1 MATATATAAKPQ
13 SYAVPWWLVL
23 IQGIAGVIIGLL
35 LLINPLKTT
44 VFLVQFLGIYWFVS
58 GIFGIVSLFVDS
70 SQWGWKLFSGL
81 LGIIAGILIL
91 QHPLW
96 STVLVPTTLVII
108 LGIEGLIIGIV
119 NLIQAFRGGGWGI
132 GILGALSIVFGIIL
146 LANLFVSAVALPFV
160 AGAFGVVGGIIAIV
174 YAFKLK

>member
-1 MATATATAAKPQ
+1 MATATAVKPQ
-13 SYAVPWWLVL
+13 TYSVPWWLVL
-23 IQGIAGVIIGLL
+23 LQGIAGVIIGLL
-35 LLINPLKTT
+35 LLIYPAKTT

-58 GIFGIVSLFVDS
+58 GIFGIVSLFIDS
-70 SQWGWKLFSGL
+70 TNWGWKLFAGL

-91 QHPLW
+91 NHPLW

-108 LGIEGLIIGIV
+108 LGIEGLIIGVV
-119 NLIQAFRGGGWGI
+119 NLIHAFRGGGWGI

-146 LANLFVSAVALPFV
+146 LANILVSALVLPFV

-174 YAFKLK
+174 YAFKMK

>member
-1 MATATATAAKPQ
+1 MATATAESPQ
-13 SYAVPWWLVL
+13 TYSVPWWLVL

-35 LLINPLKTT
+35 LLISPLKTT

-58 GIFGIVSLFVDS
+58 GIFGIVSIFIDHTH
-70 SQWGWKLFSGL
+70 WGWKLFAGL

-108 LGIEGLIIGIV
+108 LGIEGLIIGVV
-119 NLIQAFRGGGWGI
+119 NLIHAFRGGGWGI
-132 GILGALSIVFGIIL
+132 GILGALSIVFGLIL
-146 LANLFVSAVALPFV
+146 LSNLFVSALALPYV
-160 AGAFGVVGGIIAIV
+160 AGAFGVVGGSIAIF
-174 YAFKLK
+174 YSFKLK

>member
-1 MATATATAAKPQ
+1 
-13 SYAVPWWLVL
+13 
-23 IQGIAGVIIGLL
+23 
-35 LLINPLKTT
+35 
-44 VFLVQFLGIYWFVS
+44 
-58 GIFGIVSLFVDS
+58 
-70 SQWGWKLFSGL
+70 
-81 LGIIAGILIL
+81 
-91 QHPLW
+91 
-96 STVLVPTTLVII
+96 VLVPTTLVII

-146 LANLFVSAVALPFV
+146 LSNLFVSAVALPFV

>member
-1 MATATATAAKPQ
+1 MATATAQNPQ
-13 SYAVPWWLVL
+13 TMPVPWWLIL

-35 LLINPLKTT
+35 LLITPLKTT
-44 VFLVQFLGIYWFVS
+44 LFLVQFLGIYWFVS
-58 GIFGIVSLFVDS
+58 GIFGIVSIFLDK
-70 SQWGWKLFSGL
+70 SQWGWKLFAGL
-81 LGIIAGILIL
+81 LGILAGILIL

-108 LGIEGLIIGIV
+108 LGIQGLIIGVV

-132 GILGALSIVFGIIL
+132 GILGALSIVFGLIL
-146 LANLFVSAVALPFV
+146 LSNIFVSAVALPYV
-160 AGAFGVVGGIIAIV
+160 AGAFGVVGGIIAIF

>member
-1 MATATATAAKPQ
+1 MATATAEKPQ
-13 SYAVPWWLVL
+13 TYSVPWWLVL
-23 IQGIAGVIIGLL
+23 LQGIAGVIIGLL
-35 LLINPLKTT
+35 LLIYPAKTT
-44 VFLVQFLGIYWFVS
+44 LFLVQFLGIYWFVS
-58 GIFGIVSLFVDS
+58 GIFGIVSLFIDS
-70 SQWGWKLFSGL
+70 SQWGWKLFAGL

-96 STVLVPTTLVII
+96 SAVLIPGTLVII
-108 LGIEGLIIGIV
+108 LGIEGLIIGVV

-146 LANLFVSAVALPFV
+146 LTNIFITTIALPYV
-160 AGAFGVVGGIIAIV
+160 AGAFGVVGGIIAIF

>member
-1 MATATATAAKPQ
+1 MATATAVSSK
-13 SYAVPWWLVL
+13 SYSVPWWLVL
-23 IQGIAGVIIGLL
+23 LQGIAGVIIGLL
-35 LLINPLKTT
+35 LLIYPAKTT
-44 VFLVQFLGIYWFVS
+44 VFLVQFLGIYWFVG
-58 GIFGIVSLFVDS
+58 GIFGIVSLFIDS
-70 SQWGWKLFSGL
+70 THWGWKLFSGL

-132 GILGALSIVFGIIL
+132 GILGALSIVFGLVL
-146 LANLFVSAVALPFV
+146 LANIFVSALVLPYV
-160 AGAFGVVGGIIAIV
+160 AGAFGVIGGIIAIV